1 MPIPAPAPAPPT
13 EDILLALSRFDTVL
27 LVDDSKS
34 MRGSRWTQA
43 GKALS
48 TLATIAARYDED
60 GIDIEFLNSKRRGS
74 GMKDEAAVNALF
86 TSVTPRGWTP
96 LGTRLDAILSAYQCK
111 LKENP
116 EETKPLNLIV
126 ITDGAPSTFLLPL
139 HSHVGCLPLI
149 PITNAADD
157 PATEDAILRS
167 ARALDVWNARITQL
181 GIQFVQI
188 GNDAR
193 ARAYLEALD
202 DGLSVHG
209 VRVRDVYI
217 HFLVSWMRLLTLDG
231 ACVGHGGHNAFG
243 SGRWVGPGFGQD
255 LDWCGQ

>member
-48 TLATIAARYDED
+48 TLATVAARYDED

-116 EETKPLNLIV
+116 EKTKPLNLIV
-126 ITDGAPSTFLLPL
+126 ITDGAPT
-139 HSHVGCLPLI
+139 
-149 PITNAADD
+149 DD

-167 ARALDVWNARITQL
+167 ARALDAWNARITQL

-209 VRVRDVYI
+209 VRDMVDTTP
-217 HFLVSWMRLLTLDG
+217 SGAGDG
-231 ACVGHGGHNAFG
+231 L
-243 SGRWVGPGFGQD
+243 D
-255 LDWCGQ
+255 LDLVKILIGAVNRRVDNKGSQVLTG